1 MSAVMKQNNALL
13 AIARN
18 AGADSNDNSSILRV
32 VRAEDFGHSLDAK
45 IADFGHTTDAA
56 NFLLAD
62 VECPPK
68 HRAFI
73 DALVGVAGD
82 REDWFSASDDVIAER
97 ADRSTKWVQRERDD
111 LTGWQRAN
119 RMTFIEIEDH
129 YTDMNGDRHAHK
141 YRVHLSRLA
150 AEIAQEARGGGDWS
164 ENPGKALAK
173 AAKEKRD
180 SIPTILPRRR
190 RGRKREPDAEA
201 VINRNLRTA
210 ATLIEKAVSLVEVVK
225 LQKMM
230 HGSTI
235 SFDVNIGLIESLQ
248 RSIAALSSN
257 KEGELVDRVKKESR
271 AGQGA
276 GGQNVRKEIIHS
288 AATDALVLASAPKV
302 ETALEALQSFESVG
316 ASSFSVTFKDE
327 ASEKSHYE
335 TCAVAELRK
344 KLPDFL
350 ARNER
355 THESFIIRPRGASL
369 IQCDD
374 LANEDR
380 ERLAPYAFLSA
391 ETSPGNYQ
399 SWLAMADN
407 LEAPALADVRARLLP
422 NVNADKG
429 ASGAMRW
436 PGSLNRKYED
446 APLIK
451 LIQCNFFRRVG
462 VAELEQAG
470 LLAPQK
476 PARDSLMLSML
487 KPHPKRS
494 SAAEPSYELCERVV
508 KLTEEGKINRSGID
522 ALFAVTC
529 FDWGLAYDRV
539 LELLRLKSSKA
550 RSYKGRKDYAE
561 LTAKWAL
568 AQVTARA

>member
-62 VECPPK
+62 VECPPEY
-68 HRAFI
+68 RAFI

-82 REDWFSASDDVIAER
+82 REDWFPASDDVIAER
-97 ADRSTKWVQRERDD
+97 AGRSTKWVQRWRDD

-164 ENPGKALAK
+164 KNPGKALAK
-173 AAKEKRD
+173 AAKEKRV

-230 HGSTI
+230 HGSTV
-235 SFDVNIGLIESLQ
+235 SFDVNIELIESLQ

-257 KEGELVDRVKKESR
+257 KEGELVDSVENESQG
-271 AGQGA
+271 GQVA
-276 GGQNVRKEIIHS
+276 SGQNVRKEIIHS
-288 AATDALVLASAPKV
+288 AATDAF
-302 ETALEALQSFESVG
+302 EALQSFESVG
-316 ASSFSVTFKDE
+316 VSSFSVTFKDE

-335 TCAVAELRK
+335 TCAVAELGK

-355 THESFIIRPRGASL
+355 ERESLIIRPRGASL

-374 LANEDR
+374 LASDDLK
-380 ERLAPYAFLSA
+380 RLAPYAFLSA
-391 ETSPGNYQ
+391 ETSPNNFQ
-399 SWLAMADN
+399 AWLAMGDD
-407 LEAPALADVRARLLP
+407 LEASALVDVRARLLP
-422 NVNADKG
+422 SVNADKG
-429 ASGAMRW
+429 ANGAMRW

-446 APLIK
+446 APLVK
-451 LIQCNFFRRVG
+451 LIQCNFFRRVEI
-462 VAELEQAG
+462 AELEQAG

-476 PARDSLMLSML
+476 PPCDSLMLSML
-487 KPHPKRS
+487 KPLPKRS
-494 SAAEPSYELCERVV
+494 SAAEPSYERCEHVV
-508 KLTEEGKINRSGID
+508 KTKRGKIDRSGVD

-529 FDWGLAYDRV
+529 FDWGLAFDRV

-550 RSYKGRKDYAE
+550 RSRRDDYAE
-561 LTAKWAL
+561 RTATWAL
-568 AQVTARA
+568 SQVMSRA